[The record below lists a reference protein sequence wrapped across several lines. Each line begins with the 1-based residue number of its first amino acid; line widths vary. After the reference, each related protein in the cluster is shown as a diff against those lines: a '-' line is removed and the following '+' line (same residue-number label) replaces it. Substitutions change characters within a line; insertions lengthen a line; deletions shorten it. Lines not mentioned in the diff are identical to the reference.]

1 MLFFTFLPWLAP
13 CLVFPL
19 RFGEGDAERLQQF
32 LQFDFWAAS
41 LECHPKSSTFMDT
54 VTQPTWKLKLQHL
67 CPANKDLEQLFK
79 KKKKTKVHMQIKENA
94 ISMFPYGTSSLSS
107 LPGFRELCWAS
118 SVCSKHLLAFYSNPP
133 PFRRCTGSDLEG
145 YDRMRKDLRWVSGI
159 RLLPGTGS
167 VLSLLQDAFCCVWFL
182 RRFLV
187 LEQFTA
193 ATTLCWTLA
202 WFLRGVPCSSCC
214 RIMFCAAPCAYT
226 SWFCW

>member
-1 MLFFTFLPWLAP
+1 MSGFSFA
-13 CLVFPL
+13 
-19 RFGEGDAERLQQF
+19 
-32 LQFDFWAAS
+32 FWWGRCWETSAIPAVWFS
-41 LECHPKSSTFMDT
+41 EQLLLS
-54 VTQPTWKLKLQHL
+54 VTQNPAPSWTLSHSQPGNWNYSISAQQTRTWSSCLKR
-67 CPANKDLEQLFK
+67 K
-79 KKKKTKVHMQIKENA
+79 KKQKVHMQIKENA

-118 SVCSKHLLAFYSNPP
+118 SVCSKHLLAFYSNSP

>member
-1 MLFFTFLPWLAP
+1 
-13 CLVFPL
+13 
-19 RFGEGDAERLQQF
+19 
-32 LQFDFWAAS
+32 
-41 LECHPKSSTFMDT
+41 MDT

-79 KKKKTKVHMQIKENA
+79 KKKNQKVHMQIKENA

-193 ATTLCWTLA
+193 ATTVLNSCLIFEGCSLLQLLQDHVLCCSMCLHKLVLLITREEQLRHGKFIEILQTL
-202 WFLRGVPCSSCC
+202 G
-214 RIMFCAAPCAYT
+214 
-226 SWFCW
+226 